1 MDLMSRKL
9 PQLTLLS
16 KWQVVGVKE
25 ALVLIKSWMIR
36 MMHLTWERL
45 FSNNKINLS
54 VATRIHRLLGF
65 SEEVDLN
72 QPQEFLIAPMQEDKP
87 KTEMN

>member
-1 MDLMSRKL
+1 
-9 PQLTLLS
+9 
-16 KWQVVGVKE
+16 VEVKE
-25 ALVLIKSWMIR
+25 ALVLIKSWTIR

-54 VATRIHRLLGF
+54 VGTRIHRLPGF

-72 QPQEFLIAPMQEDKP
+72 RPQEFPIAPMQEDKP